1 MLKTDYWKYFLQK
14 LAVWTSLFLVYHFFF
29 LPVSFGGQKMEP
41 LYDLTQAATLAPQTY
56 RTRSANLSLF
66 PVPQE
71 NAVGTNDMGNA
82 ITLLSFR
89 RGRLVT
95 DTHFRNAAYRFA
107 GGGTYLP
114 VIDEN
119 TIGFAQSRRFL
130 LFDFKK
136 KICRD
141 YDITTAMTKNIERV
155 AIADARQKH
164 FIFEIQAH
172 NPRSEDPW
180 DFTSYLLLMDLSMSE
195 PEVLAEFPKGKGVTW
210 SINLGKIFLYDIKR
224 KKLSILSTDFK
235 PLSHPILDII
245 DKSDNR
251 VSFTR
256 IKTHP
261 TLPFAILKAGKEEE
275 SIIAWRE
282 KENSNIKPL
291 FPSSIAATN
300 FSFSPDGKW
309 LVFEVEN
316 FSKRTHQ
323 TFLMPVSE
331 KYPNYLGSPIKLLDK
346 AFGSQRVNDSAA
358 WTTNP
363 ISYVGSYMSTLYR
376 WELTSD
382 AYPEAGDMD
391 LHDYIVQKD
400 LEKLTREKRQG
411 LG

>member
-1 MLKTDYWKYFLQK
+1 MLKDKCWRFLLQN
-14 LAVWTSLFLVYHFFF
+14 LAVWTILFLGYCFFF
-29 LPVSFGGQKMEP
+29 MPVSFGGQKMEP
-41 LYDLTQAATLAPQTY
+41 LYDLTQAATLEPQTY
-56 RTRSANLSLF
+56 RTRSPNLSLF
-66 PVPQE
+66 PVPQD

-114 VIDEN
+114 VIDQN

-136 KICRD
+136 RICRD

-195 PEVLAEFPKGKGVTW
+195 PKILKELNIGKTIYW
-210 SINLGKIFLYDIKR
+210 TKFNDKIIFFDLKNKKTTLFDLFFEKKNHPFTEIINKNIERL
-224 KKLSILSTDFK
+224 
-235 PLSHPILDII
+235 
-245 DKSDNR
+245 
-251 VSFTR
+251 SFTR
-256 IKTHP
+256 IFVHP
-261 TLPFAILKAGKEEE
+261 ELPFAILSGGRRGSTLIKWEDCIGD
-275 SIIAWRE
+275 
-282 KENSNIKPL
+282 NILPL
-291 FPSSIAATN
+291 IDYTTDFT
-300 FSFSPDGKW
+300 FSPDGNWVVLKKDYP
-309 LVFEVEN
+309 EP
-316 FSKRTHQ
+316 HQ
-323 TFLMPVSE
+323 TYLMPVSE

-346 AFGSQRVNDSAA
+346 GFGRPSVNNNAA

-411 LG
+411 LGQD

>member
-1 MLKTDYWKYFLQK
+1 MTSPFARALW
-14 LAVWTSLFLVYHFFF
+14 AVVATVCALLFSGAAAYGNE
-29 LPVSFGGQKMEP
+29 PMEP
-41 LYDLTQAATLAPQTY
+41 LYDLKQATSLAPQTY
-56 RTRSANLSLF
+56 RTRSTNLSLF
-66 PVPQE
+66 PVPQD

-114 VIDEN
+114 VIDQN

-136 KICRD
+136 RICRD

-155 AIADARQKH
+155 AIADARLKH
-164 FIFEIQAH
+164 FIFEIEAH

-195 PEVLAEFPKGKGVTW
+195 AITIKEMQRRIGTAWFVVDGKLFLWEFDNKKITVLDRNFQPANHPLADA
-210 SINLGKIFLYDIKR
+210 INLNKEKIRFLR
-224 KKLSILSTDFK
+224 MA
-235 PLSHPILDII
+235 PHQ
-245 DKSDNR
+245 N
-251 VSFTR
+251 
-256 IKTHP
+256 
-261 TLPFAILKAGKEEE
+261 LPFAILSGGRHGSMVIFWDKKRDNMV
-275 SIIAWRE
+275 I
-282 KENSNIKPL
+282 PL
-291 FPSSIAATN
+291 FSGAYH

-309 LVFEVEN
+309 VVFRHETERDE
-316 FSKRTHQ
+316 KTY
-323 TFLMPVSE
+323 LMPVSE

-346 AFGSQRVNDSAA
+346 AFGSPSVNDSAV

-363 ISYVGSYMSTLYR
+363 ISYVGSYRSTLYR
-376 WELTSD
+376 WELTRE

-411 LG
+411 LGETNN

>member
-1 MLKTDYWKYFLQK
+1 MLKNKCWRFLLQN
-14 LAVWTSLFLVYHFFF
+14 LAIWTLFFLVYCFIYIPDS
-29 LPVSFGGQKMEP
+29 LGGQKMEP
-41 LYDLTQAATLAPQTY
+41 LYDLKLAATLEPQTY
-56 RTRSANLSLF
+56 RTRSSNISLF
-66 PVPQE
+66 PVPQD

-141 YDITTAMTKNIERV
+141 YDITTAITKYIERV

-164 FIFEIQAH
+164 FIFEIKAY
-172 NPRSEDPW
+172 NPRSEDHR
-180 DFTSYLLLMDLSMSE
+180 DFTSYLLLIDLSMAE
-195 PEVLAEFPKGKGVTW
+195 AIKINEMQRKIGTAWFVVDGKLFLWDFDNKHLTVLDRNFQPAHHPLAETILLNKEN
-210 SINLGKIFLYDIKR
+210 IRFLRMAPHQK
-224 KKLSILSTDFK
+224 
-235 PLSHPILDII
+235 
-245 DKSDNR
+245 
-251 VSFTR
+251 
-256 IKTHP
+256 
-261 TLPFAILKAGKEEE
+261 LPFAILSGGRNGSMVIFWDKTRNKMVTH
-275 SIIAWRE
+275 
-282 KENSNIKPL
+282 L
-291 FPSSIAATN
+291 FSGAYL

-309 LVFEVEN
+309 VVFRHESERDE
-316 FSKRTHQ
+316 KTY
-323 TFLMPVSE
+323 LMPVSE

-346 AFGSQRVNDSAA
+346 AFGRPSINNNAA

-376 WELTSD
+376 WELTND

-411 LG
+411 LGQD

>member
-1 MLKTDYWKYFLQK
+1 MLKNNYWKYLLQK
-14 LAVWTSLFLVYHFFF
+14 FAIWTILFLVYCFIYI
-29 LPVSFGGQKMEP
+29 PVSLGGQKMEP
-41 LYDLTQAATLAPQTY
+41 LYDLTQAATLEPQTY
-56 RTRSANLSLF
+56 RTRSSNLSLF
-66 PVPQE
+66 PVPQD

-172 NPRSEDPW
+172 NPRSEDHR
-180 DFTSYLLLMDLSMSE
+180 DYNEYLLLMDLSMSE
-195 PEVLAEFPKGKGVTW
+195 PKLIKEINIGQTTAW
-210 SINLGKIFLYDIKR
+210 SANLDKIFMHNLKTGSFFALDKNLNESNHDI
-224 KKLSILSTDFK
+224 LTTI
-235 PLSHPILDII
+235 
-245 DKSDNR
+245 NR
-251 VSFTR
+251 VKKQIDFTW
-256 IKTHP
+256 IHPHP
-261 TLPFAILKAGKEEE
+261 TLPFALLSGGNRGSTYITWDQTRPT
-275 SIIAWRE
+275 IFHH
-282 KENSNIKPL
+282 L
-291 FPSSIAATN
+291 FSGAIH

-309 LVFEVEN
+309 VVFRKN
-316 FSKRTHQ
+316 FPEPQQ
-323 TFLMPVSE
+323 TYLMPVSE

-346 AFGSQRVNDSAA
+346 AFGRRSINNNAV

-376 WELTSD
+376 WELTRD
-382 AYPEAGDMD
+382 AYTEAGDMD

-411 LG
+411 LGQD